1 MEYTFVRSNRRTIG
15 ITIEKD
21 GSIVLRAPIFCS
33 KKRAEEF
40 LYSKQD
46 WIRRTQKKMERQR
59 LLSEAEADDQI
70 VPFTKEELDELG
82 KRARKILIPMT
93 EEIAEYMGVK
103 YGRIAIRTQRSRWG
117 SCSSKGNLNFNRLL
131 VLLPENVQRYVV
143 VHELCHLK
151 EMNHSKR
158 FWAEVAKYQ
167 PTYKADRKQLKELE
181 SALLSRI
188 PH

>member
-1 MEYTFVRSNRRTIG
+1 MPF
-15 ITIEKD
+15 
-21 GSIVLRAPIFCS
+21 S
-33 KKRAEEF
+33 KE
-40 LYSKQD
+40 D
-46 WIRRTQKKMERQR
+46 
-59 LLSEAEADDQI
+59 
-70 VPFTKEELDELG
+70 LDELG

-93 EEIAEYMGVK
+93 EEVAEYMGVK
-103 YGRIAIRTQRSRWG
+103 YGRIAIRAQRSRWG

-143 VHELCHLK
+143 VHELCHLN

-181 SALLSRI
+181 GALLSRI